1 MKENTRYKLV
11 QLIIR
16 KQLININ
23 IDELLFVKQFLL
35 CFQKAAYLQ
44 EELENFQVNRV
55 RGNRRHVFPSDPAR
69 MTQSD
74 EDTEEEFER
83 PVDVRMRLGYGD
95 IPKLRQRPGAGGT
108 KPG

>member
-1 MKENTRYKLV
+1 M
-11 QLIIR
+11 
-16 KQLININ
+16 
-23 IDELLFVKQFLL
+23 
-35 CFQKAAYLQ
+35 
-44 EELENFQVNRV
+44 NRV

-95 IPKLRQRPGAGGT
+95 IPKLR
-108 KPG
+108 